1 MKSILALL
9 AALALASNPAF
20 AQKKLAAKKAKSKP
34 AASAV
39 PAAALAAGK
48 SLYVQNCLSCH
59 QADGGGVDGMN
70 PPLGKTSYV
79 LGEKPR
85 LIKVLLNGL
94 KGQDIDGEAYHNVMP
109 AQATLTDQQIA
120 DILTYVRNSFGNK
133 ASAVTAAEV
142 KAVRAAK

>member
-1 MKSILALL
+1 
-9 AALALASNPAF
+9 
-20 AQKKLAAKKAKSKP
+20 
-34 AASAV
+34 
-39 PAAALAAGK
+39 
-48 SLYVQNCLSCH
+48 
-59 QADGGGVDGMN
+59 MN